1 MLQQTRVE
9 TVIPYFRRWME
20 SFPTVG
26 ALAAAERE
34 QVLAHW
40 EGLGYYRRAH
50 ALHQAAQVVIREHE
64 GRLPD
69 DPAELERLPGIG
81 RYTAAAIAAIA
92 FDVDAIALD
101 GNLRRVLSR
110 LIDLELDPRSAPGE
124 VKLLEAG
131 NSFLPEGD
139 SAAFNQAMMDLGSLI
154 CRPVD
159 PSCAE
164 CPVAGFCTARR
175 RGTQAQRPLKR
186 VRAPIPHH
194 LVTAA
199 VLRRNGKV
207 LIGRRPQGVLLG
219 GLWEFP
225 GGKSDEEES
234 LEACVR
240 REIKEE
246 LGIEVEPQTQIGV
259 YDHAYTHFRVTV
271 VAFECEVIRGRPQ
284 AMEHDEILWVEVGR
298 LEDYPMGKVD
308 RSIARDLTAGPGEE

>member
-9 TVIPYFRRWME
+9 TVIPYFLRWME
-20 SFPTVG
+20 SFPTIG

-50 ALHQAAQVVIREHE
+50 ALHEAAQVVIRAHDS
-64 GRLPD
+64 RLPD
-69 DPAELERLPGIG
+69 DPVELERLPGIG

-110 LIDLELDPRSAPGE
+110 LIDLELDPRSAHGE
-124 VKLLEAG
+124 AKLLEAG
-131 NSFLPEGD
+131 QSFLPEGE
-139 SAAFNQAMMDLGSLI
+139 SAAFNQAMMDLGALI
-154 CRPVD
+154 CRPID
-159 PSCAE
+159 PSCAA
-164 CPVAGFCTARR
+164 CPVAGFCLARQ
-175 RGTQAQRPLKR
+175 RGTQALRPLKR
-186 VRAPIPHH
+186 ARTPIPHH
-194 LVTAA
+194 QVAAA

-234 LEACVR
+234 LEACIR

-246 LGIEVEPQTQIGV
+246 LGIAIEPRAQIGV
-259 YDHAYTHFRVTV
+259 YGHAYTHFRITV
-271 VAFECEVIRGRPQ
+271 VAFECEVIRGEPQ

-298 LEDYPMGKVD
+298 LEAYPMGKVD
-308 RSIARDLTAGPGEE
+308 RSIAQDLVAAEDR

>member
-9 TVIPYFRRWME
+9 TVTPYFQRWME
-20 SFPTVG
+20 SFPTIG

-50 ALHQAAQVVIREHE
+50 ALHEAAQMVIRAH
-64 GRLPD
+64 GGLLPD

-92 FDVDAIALD
+92 FDVDVIALD

-110 LIDLELDPRSAPGE
+110 LIDLELDSRSARGE
-124 VKLLEAG
+124 AKLLEAG
-131 NSFLPEGD
+131 QSFLPEGN
-139 SAAFNQAMMDLGSLI
+139 SAAFNQAMMDLGALI
-154 CRPVD
+154 CRPVE
-159 PSCAE
+159 PSCGA
-164 CPVAGFCTARR
+164 CPISGFCLARQ
-175 RGTQAQRPLKR
+175 RGTQALRPLKR
-186 VRAPIPHH
+186 ARTPIPHH
-194 LVTAA
+194 LVAAA
-199 VLRRNGKV
+199 VLRRNSKV
-207 LIGRRPQGVLLG
+207 LIGRRPQGKLLG

-234 LEACVR
+234 IQACIR
-240 REIKEE
+240 REIMEE
-246 LGIEVEPQTQIGV
+246 LGIEVEPQAQIGV
-259 YDHAYTHFRVTV
+259 YEHAYTHFRVTV

-298 LEDYPMGKVD
+298 LEEYPMGKVD
-308 RSIARDLTAGPGEE
+308 RSIAQDLIAAEDR